1 MPLFFWFDHQ
11 GRNCQIFSLLNI
23 LVQTMT
29 PRRHFEIIWP
39 LQMAVIY
46 NPAYTY
52 KFQLKTT
59 RVKLFEE
66 GRTFRLTVVCT
77 RVQRYNG
84 KKLDDLDIVFEW
96 LLLKHW
102 IYLKYTYFEHINLTH
117 FLPSFTFS
125 NYFPWKYFLR
135 KHSVF
140 LDGVFKV
147 YRSGHQCVKEV
158 TNLKTPSIWN
168 VIFFILGHSQGI
180 RILATKKRE
189 KKKRKNMAEM
199 YLCIVIVNFEQ
210 WKSARFEI

>member
-102 IYLKYTYFEHINLTH
+102 IYLNTH
-117 FLPSFTFS
+117 TL
-125 NYFPWKYFLR
+125 
-135 KHSVF
+135 
-140 LDGVFKV
+140 
-147 YRSGHQCVKEV
+147 
-158 TNLKTPSIWN
+158 SISTWH
-168 VIFFILGHSQGI
+168 IFFHLSLFPTIFHENIFWGN
-180 RILATKKRE
+180 T
-189 KKKRKNMAEM
+189 
-199 YLCIVIVNFEQ
+199 VF
-210 WKSARFEI
+210 F